1 VVDEADNML
10 DQQGLGDQTLRVK
23 NLVPRT
29 CQIVL
34 FSATFPENV
43 RTFAEKFA
51 PQANEIRLRR
61 EELSVEGIK
70 QFYMDCKNEEHKYD
84 ILVALY
90 SLLTIGSSIIFCHR
104 RETADRI
111 SARMTAEGH
120 QVASLHGA
128 KEGGERDR
136 IIDEFRE
143 GLSKVLITTNVIAR
157 GIDIPQ
163 VNMVVNYDLPLTLR
177 QGPGGEKYV
186 PDAETYLHRIGRTG
200 RFGRRGAS
208 INFVHDK
215 RSWEEMREI
224 EQALQREIVRVPTD
238 NFDIMEEVLKSTMKK

>member
-1 VVDEADNML
+1 
-10 DQQGLGDQTLRVK
+10 VK
-23 NLVPRT
+23 NLVPRN

-43 RTFAEKFA
+43 RMFASKFA
-51 PQANEIRLRR
+51 PKANEIRLRR

-104 RETADRI
+104 RDTADRI

-120 QVASLHGA
+120 SVASLHGA
-128 KEGGERDR
+128 KEGSERDR
-136 IIDEFRE
+136 IIDEFRD
-143 GLSKVLITTNVIAR
+143 GRSKVLITTNVIAR

-163 VNMVVNYDLPLTLR
+163 VNMVVNYDLPLTMSH
-177 QGPGGEKYV
+177 Q

-215 RSWEEMREI
+215 KSWEEMRAI
-224 EQALQREIVRVPTD
+224 EDALQKEIVRVPTD
-238 NFDIMEEVLKSTMKK
+238 NFDIMEETLKSTMKK